1 MIPTSLLFQKL
12 CFIFLVT
19 TLPVAH
25 ACAQGKYAGSMKKLM
40 GVVYEDARK
49 IPALKGW
56 QYSQGTLISS
66 VDDPA
71 AIGVDVFQKG
81 TTAVVL
87 MGVQDGNHTSRFRAA
102 DVLEIKNITRGW
114 VIKTGTCR
122 VGQNDDVE
130 IVALAKDTKSEVHKV
145 IRQAWRCRRDKY
157 LIEITDSKNITCLNE
172 GAEQF

>member
-1 MIPTSLLFQKL
+1 MNPTSFSFKKLFV
-12 CFIFLVT
+12 IVLVT
-19 TLPVAH
+19 LLPA
-25 ACAQGKYAGSMKKLM
+25 AYAGAQGKYAGSMKKLM

-56 QYSQGTLISS
+56 QFHQGDLISS
-66 VDDPA
+66 VNDPA

-87 MGVQDGNHTSRFRAA
+87 LGVQDGNATSRFRVA
-102 DVLEIKNITRGW
+102 DVL
-114 VIKTGTCR
+114 KTGTCR

-130 IVALAKDTKSEVHKV
+130 IVALAKDTKSEVHKI

-157 LIEITDSKNITCLNE
+157 LIEIADSKNITCLNE